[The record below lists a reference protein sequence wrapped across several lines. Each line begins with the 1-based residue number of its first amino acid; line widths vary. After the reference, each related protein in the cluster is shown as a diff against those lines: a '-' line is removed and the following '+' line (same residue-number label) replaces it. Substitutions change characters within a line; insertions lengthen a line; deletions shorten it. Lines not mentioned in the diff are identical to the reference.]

1 MPFALLPLLL
11 SVVPEAVKWI
21 AGDSAGKAA
30 ASVTEIAGRVL
41 GTDDPAKALEAA
53 AAPNKALEFKMA
65 VLAAQ
70 SAAEREET
78 ARLVAELAD
87 RRSAR
92 QQTTDLAR
100 SGSPIAW
107 GAVVISGLVIAG
119 FALLMWYVIRQEI
132 PAAQREMVGQLLFL
146 VAGMASSVVAYWVGS
161 SAGSAQKTNA
171 IEKVLAN
178 R

>member
-41 GTDDPAKALEAA
+41 GTDDPAKALQAA
-53 AAPNKALEFKMA
+53 ADPNKALEFKMA

-70 SAAEREET
+70 SAAEKEET

-87 RRSAR
+87 RQSAR
-92 QQTTDLAR
+92 QQTTNLAR
-100 SGSPIAW
+100 AGSPIAW
-107 GAVVISGLVIAG
+107 GAVVVSVIVLVG
-119 FALLMWYVIRQEI
+119 FAAMLLLIIREEV
-132 PAAQREMVGQLLFL
+132 PANQRDMVTLLL
-146 VAGMASSVVAYWVGS
+146 GTLAGMASSVVAYWVGS
-161 SAGSAQKTNA
+161 SSGSAQKNA
-171 IEKVLAN
+171 AMERVINQK
-178 R
+178 

>member
-1 MPFALLPLLL
+1 MPFALIPLLAAI
-11 SVVPEAVKWI
+11 VPEAVKWI

-30 ASVTEIAGRVL
+30 EKVSAIATQVL
-41 GTDDPAKALEAA
+41 GTDDPARALEAA
-53 AAPNKALEFKMA
+53 ADPNKALEFKMA

-70 SAAEREET
+70 SEAERQET
-78 ARLVAELAD
+78 ARILAEHAD
-87 RRSAR
+87 RQSAR
-92 QQTTDLAR
+92 QQTADLAKV
-100 SGSPIAW
+100 GSPIAW

-171 IEKVLAN
+171 LERAIN
-178 R
+178 SR

>member
-1 MPFALLPLLL
+1 MPFALIPLLAAI
-11 SVVPEAVKWI
+11 VPEAIKWI
-21 AGDSAGKAA
+21 AGDSAGKATEK
-30 ASVTEIAGRVL
+30 VTAIAGQVF
-41 GTDDPAKALEAA
+41 GTADPEAA
-53 AAPNKALEFKMA
+53 LQAAADPNKALEFKMA

-70 SAAEREET
+70 SASEREET
-78 ARLVAELAD
+78 ARILAEHAD
-87 RRSAR
+87 RQSAR
-92 QQTTDLAR
+92 QQTSDLAKA
-100 SGSPIAW
+100 GSPIAW

-171 IEKVLAN
+171 IEKVLTS

>member
-11 SVVPEAVKWI
+11 SIVPEAVKWI

-41 GTDDPAKALEAA
+41 GTDDPAKAVEAA
-53 AAPNKALEFKMA
+53 ADPNKALEFKMA

-70 SAAEREET
+70 STAEREET

-87 RRSAR
+87 RQGAR
-92 QQTTDLAR
+92 QQTTDLAKA
-100 SGSPIAW
+100 GSPIAW

-161 SAGSAQKTNA
+161 SSGSVQKNA
-171 IEKVLAN
+171 MMERVLTL